1 LLARDRRGD
10 PAVPELSIDQI
21 REQMTLAIARV
32 MAEGSLYEPDLAAL
46 STALGEILSNDKND
60 HIRLAAVYALNE
72 IGAGARPAVITI
84 VEALKSDTYI
94 GVRDECAHAL
104 GSIGF
109 AGPTVL
115 NALKEAAKSDDLG
128 VSQAAKIALDSLP
141 KPDNN

>member
-1 LLARDRRGD
+1 MGEIGPDAKAAL
-10 PAVPELSIDQI
+10 PELAKFFKHPSADIRKDAID
-21 REQMTLAIARV
+21 AVSV
-32 MAEGSLYEPDLAAL
+32 MGPAAAGL

-60 HIRLAAVYALNE
+60 HIRLAAAYALNE

-94 GVRDECAHAL
+94 GVREECAHAL

-115 NALKEAAKSDDLG
+115 NALKEATKSDDLG
-128 VSQAAKIALDSLP
+128 ISQAAKMALDSLP
-141 KPDNN
+141 KPDND